1 MRISPIS
8 HPRRARRRVTRLA
21 GVVGALAAA
30 VALALA
36 APSAAVADETITS
49 SGPLVDVKIT
59 PYLNCAVNYAGD
71 THTEFYGETA
81 CATFVAFDEGGSRSL
96 AGPASV
102 PAGQAAVEAGTPYIP
117 VSQSRAGSGTRADPH
132 SITTTVRARN
142 AAGVDVLE
150 LNQVDS
156 YVVGD
161 NFYATSTSVR
171 SLDGQAHDIT
181 LYHGGDCYLGEMDS
195 GYGDYSSATG
205 AVTCKASP
213 DSSSR
218 IEQFI
223 PRTPG
228 SDFFYGKYSRMWAN
242 IASKAPLPNTL
253 EGADEAQDNA
263 IALSWNLHVPVEGTA
278 TASML
283 TNFSPVDLRALPT
296 TITPDPSSVAAGSTV
311 SLRAEVSNA
320 ANTADVSMD
329 ALVVRLPRGAAY
341 VDGSLVGA
349 SGPASQTG
357 DTLTIPLVQ
366 EIAGQASAAV
376 TFGVVLSEQG
386 AAAFELSGSALLAP
400 VLESSTTVTVTAP
413 LVDAAAADDTASTP
427 YATAVTIPVLAN
439 DRGDGIAV
447 SAVGASPDG
456 TATANADG
464 TVTFVPN
471 AGFAGEASFVYT
483 ITDERG
489 NHSEA
494 TVVVTVAEPAAP
506 AAADDT
512 ASTPYATAVMIPVLA
527 NDSGADLSVS
537 AVDESADGAVTL
549 NADGTVTFVPNAG
562 FAGEASFGYT
572 VEDAVGQRAT
582 ATVTVT
588 VEAPAAPVA
597 ADDDARTGAGTSVV
611 IPVLDNDSGEAIVVA
626 EAETP
631 EDGTVTLNDDG
642 TVTFAPNDGFAGTA
656 TFDYTI
662 EDAVGQRDTATVR
675 VVVDPAPA
683 TPPATAPAATEPGG
697 LAVTGSTL
705 PIGLGAAAA
714 VCLVAGLTLLI
725 VRRRRTDRA

>member
-1 MRISPIS
+1 MRISPKPL
-8 HPRRARRRVTRLA
+8 HLRARRGARLLA
-21 GVVGALAAA
+21 GGLGVLATTA
-30 VALALA
+30 ALALA
-36 APSAAVADETITS
+36 APSAALADQAITS
-49 SGPLVDVKIT
+49 AGPLVKVRIT
-59 PYLNCAVNYAGD
+59 TDLNCAVNYAGD
-71 THTEFYGETA
+71 QHSEFFGDTA
-81 CATFVAFDEGGSRSL
+81 CGTFVAFDDGGVRLL
-96 AGPASV
+96 AGPAAV
-102 PAGQAAVEAGTPYIP
+102 PAGPAVVNAGIPYVP
-117 VSQSRAGSGTRADPH
+117 VSQSSAGSGTRADPH
-132 SITTTVRARN
+132 SITTTVRAVN
-142 AAGVDVLE
+142 DAGVAVLE
-150 LNQVDS
+150 LTQVDS

-171 SLDGQAHDIT
+171 SLDAQDRDIT
-181 LYHGGDCYLGEMDS
+181 LYHGADCYLGEMDS

-253 EGADEAQDNA
+253 EGAEESQDNA
-263 IALSWNLHVPVEGTA
+263 IALSWNLQVPAEGAA

-329 ALVVRLPRGAAY
+329 ALAVRLPRGAAY
-341 VDGSLVGA
+341 VDGSLAGA

-357 DTLTIPLVQ
+357 GTLTIPLVQ

-376 TFGVVLSEQG
+376 TFDVVLSEQG

-400 VLESSTTVTVTAP
+400 VLDSSTTVTVTAP
-413 LVDAAAADDTASTP
+413 LVDAAATDDTASTP

-439 DRGDGIAV
+439 DRGDEIAV

-471 AGFAGEASFVYT
+471 AGFAGDASFVYT

-489 NHSEA
+489 NRSQA
-494 TVVVTVAEPAAP
+494 TVV
-506 AAADDT
+506 
-512 ASTPYATAVMIPVLA
+512 
-527 NDSGADLSVS
+527 
-537 AVDESADGAVTL
+537 
-549 NADGTVTFVPNAG
+549 
-562 FAGEASFGYT
+562 
-572 VEDAVGQRAT
+572 
-582 ATVTVT
+582 VT

-656 TFDYTI
+656 TFGYTI

-714 VCLVAGLTLLI
+714 MCLVAGLTLLI
-725 VRRRRTDRA
+725 VRRRRTDPA